1 MQRWGARRFPQ
12 TPMRGK
18 APEGEAMVE
27 FAETYGLWIAL
38 AGVFIA
44 MHWFGMGCCGGR
56 QRQRQRQGQ
65 GQGTEGGSDQGPR
78 DNKAREVTPKSKE
91 SCH

>member
-1 MQRWGARRFPQ
+1 MI
-12 TPMRGK
+12 
-18 APEGEAMVE
+18 E
-27 FAETYGLWIAL
+27 FAQTYGLWIAL
-38 AGVFIA
+38 AGVFVA

-56 QRQRQRQGQ
+56 QRQ

-78 DNKAREVTPKSKE
+78 DDKAREVTPKSKK